1 MLKRFAS
8 AIFMIAGI
16 SFSAFAA
23 SPSSVNMLVSS
34 NATWSIDT
42 AKSTL
47 VIGTRASGDSVVAT
61 WTMQSGLWSNTWNV
75 LVATPPAGLFSGA
88 DSIKIIFKNTSIL
101 GFSLRLTQKDG
112 TVYQSD
118 GRLNGTVGLIAA
130 NYKLDSAN
138 FPQQWVT
145 GGKFNLDS
153 VKTVSFVNNADPTVL
168 TSAGATGVFTILT
181 FTVIKKSAATRFD
194 VAARPALSANLKVS
208 SHGVIVPSA
217 GEYTISLYG
226 ANGATLYNMK
236 SQLAAGFNKIDFAR
250 LGSGVHIARVSG
262 NGISGSARVTFNK

>member
-1 MLKRFAS
+1 
-8 AIFMIAGI
+8 
-16 SFSAFAA
+16 
-23 SPSSVNMLVSS
+23 
-34 NATWSIDT
+34 
-42 AKSTL
+42 
-47 VIGTRASGDSVVAT
+47 
-61 WTMQSGLWSNTWNV
+61 MQSGLWSNTWNV

-88 DSIKIIFKNTSIL
+88 DSIKIVFKNTSIL

-153 VKTVSFVNNADPTVL
+153 VKTVSFVNNTDPTAL
-168 TSAGATGVFTILT
+168 TVDGATGVFTILT
-181 FTVIKKSAATRFD
+181 FTVSKKSAATRFD
-194 VAARPALSANLKVS
+194 VAAQPVFPANLKVS
-208 SHGVIVPSA
+208 SNGVIVPAA
-217 GEYTISLYG
+217 GEYAISLFG
-226 ANGATLYNMK
+226 ANGATIFHRK
-236 SQLAAGFNKIDFAR
+236 SRLAAGFNKIDFAS
-250 LGSGVHIARVSG
+250 LASGVHIARVSG